1 MKKMLAMLLAVA
13 MIVACFAGCQS
24 NAPVDTNQP
33 ADSQQPTDSNQPTD
47 TTAPEPV
54 QPESNVGPDGREFA
68 DEQVYR
74 TLYSSEVTTM
84 NYLVSG
90 TTYELVVGANTI
102 DSLVENDPYGNIVP
116 CAAES
121 WESEDETVT
130 LIVPA
135 VKKLNDNGE
144 LELVS
149 ERTTEEANGQKWT
162 FHLRAGQY
170 WYDADGNQKD
180 PVTANDYV
188 AAARYVC
195 DSAMDCS
202 NSYLMDGWIV
212 NATERLGY
220 TAALLAEP
228 VEQGKEEGKDQDIVI
243 DADGVIWEGKD
254 WDEDK
259 GVYTTWV
266 EIPLTNPEDLG
277 VEAADDNTLV
287 YHLVKP
293 RPYFPT
299 ALQFGT
305 YWPAPAALLAELGE
319 NYALDN
325 YSMWFNGAYILSTFK
340 PQEKRIYTKN
350 VNNWDAEHIYI
361 ESIEQTYNAEASTIA
376 PELFLRGEVDYADIG
391 SDIVADWLSDPEKS
405 QMISSSRVT
414 GDYSYFFGFN
424 FEPTFDAEYEPEN
437 WVIAVNN
444 ENFRKA
450 VFHGIDRDGYL
461 AAKYPGDDPEIHKIN
476 TITPKGFSVN
486 NGKDFVM
493 YGGLAKYTETE
504 SFNEQLALE
513 YRDKAKTE
521 LEAAGCKF
529 PIKVPVNYNPSSSSW
544 GNATVVLEQQLE
556 NLLGADFIDIIIVEY
571 AGGSG
576 FLDAT
581 RRNGNYALQELN
593 WGADFMD
600 PETWADP
607 FERENSYNFFCHDTE
622 NYRVFQNTKTA
633 ETNALIDQYYALVDE
648 ARTKTGDMDERF
660 EAFAAAESFYID
672 HAIVVPGFIS
682 GGSYCAT
689 KLNGFEGQ
697 YAMMGQSSSRYKG
710 QHLYKTAMSQD
721 MFDAQYNEWYASMGN

>member
-47 TTAPEPV
+47 TTTPEPV

-476 TITPKGFSVN
+476 TVTPKGFSVN
-486 NGKDFVM
+486 NGKDYVM

-529 PIKVPVNYNPSSSSW
+529 PIKVPINYNSSSGTW

-556 NLLGADFIDIIIVEY
+556 NLLGADFIDIIVVSY
-571 AGGSG
+571 SG
-576 FLDAT
+576 NSFLKET

-607 FERENSYNFFCHDTE
+607 FERENSYNFFCHDTDTY
-622 NYRVFQNTKTA
+622 NVYRDTKTE

>member
-47 TTAPEPV
+47 ITTPEPV

-476 TITPKGFSVN
+476 TVTPKGFSVN

-504 SFNEQLALE
+504 SFNEQLAVE

-529 PIKVPVNYNPSSSSW
+529 PIKVPINYNSSSGTW

-556 NLLGADFIDIIIVEY
+556 NLLGADFIDIIVVSY
-571 AGGSG
+571 SG
-576 FLDAT
+576 NSFLKET

-607 FERENSYNFFCHDTE
+607 FERENSYNFFCHDTDTY
-622 NYRVFQNTKTA
+622 NVYRDTKTE

>member
-361 ESIEQTYNAEASTIA
+361 ESIEQTYNTEASTIA

-529 PIKVPVNYNPSSSSW
+529 PIKVPVNYNTNSTTW
-544 GNATVVLEQQLE
+544 ANCTQVLEQQLE
-556 NLLGADFIDIIIVEY
+556 ELLGADFIDIIIVPY
-571 AGGSG
+571 SGSD
-576 FLDAT
+576 FLNAT

-607 FERENSYNFFCHDTE
+607 FERENSYNFFCHDTDTY
-622 NYRVFQNTKTA
+622 NVYRDTKTE

-648 ARTKTGDMDERF
+648 ARTKTADMDERF

>member
-47 TTAPEPV
+47 TTTPEPV

-212 NATERLGY
+212 NATERLDY

-266 EIPLTNPEDLG
+266 EIPLTNPEDLS

-376 PELFLRGEVDYADIG
+376 PELFIRGEVDYADIS

-476 TITPKGFSVN
+476 TVTPKGFSVN

-504 SFNEQLALE
+504 SFNEQLAVE

-529 PIKVPVNYNPSSSSW
+529 PIKVPINYNSSSSSW

-556 NLLGADFIDIIIVEY
+556 NLLGADFIDIIVVSY
-571 AGGSG
+571 SG
-576 FLDAT
+576 NSFLKET

-607 FERENSYNFFCHDTE
+607 FERENSYNFFCHDTDTY
-622 NYRVFQNTKTA
+622 NVYRDTKT
-633 ETNALIDQYYALVDE
+633 EESNALIDQYYALVDE

>member
-47 TTAPEPV
+47 TTTPEPV

-277 VEAADDNTLV
+277 VEAADDSTLV

-476 TITPKGFSVN
+476 TVTPKGFSVN

-504 SFNEQLALE
+504 SFNEQLAVE

-529 PIKVPVNYNPSSSSW
+529 PIKVPINYNSSSSSW

-556 NLLGADFIDIIIVEY
+556 NLLGADFIDIIVVSY
-571 AGGSG
+571 SG
-576 FLDAT
+576 NSFLKET

-607 FERENSYNFFCHDTE
+607 FERENSYNFFCHDTDTY
-622 NYRVFQNTKTA
+622 NVYRDTKTE

>member
-1 MKKMLAMLLAVA
+1 MKKTLAMLLAVM
-13 MIVACFAGCQS
+13 MIVACFAGCQGTTPA
-24 NAPVDTNQP
+24 NTDQP
-33 ADSQQPTDSNQPTD
+33 SGTETQQPTESTQPTE
-47 TTAPEPV
+47 APVEPE
-54 QPESNVGPDGREFA
+54 PESNIGPDGREFA

-74 TLYSSEVTTM
+74 SLYSSEVTTM

-102 DSLVENDPYGNIVP
+102 DSLVENDTYGNILP
-116 CAAES
+116 CGAES
-121 WESEDETVT
+121 WEVSEDGLT
-130 LIVPA
+130 
-135 VKKLNDNGE
+135 
-144 LELVS
+144 
-149 ERTTEEANGQKWT
+149 WT

-195 DSAMDCS
+195 DSAMDS
-202 NSYLMDGWIV
+202 NNSYLMDGWIV
-212 NATERLGY
+212 NAEELINY
-220 TAALLAEP
+220 TAAQLAEP
-228 VEQGKEEGKDQDIVI
+228 VEQGTEAGEDQDIVV
-243 DADGVIWEGKD
+243 DANGILYEGSD
-254 WDEDK
+254 WNEETEKYD
-259 GVYTTWV
+259 TWT
-266 EIPLTNPEDLG
+266 EIPAVTPEELG
-277 VEAADDNTLV
+277 VEAVDDLTLV
-287 YHLVKP
+287 YHMVKP
-293 RPYFPT
+293 RPYFLT

-305 YWPAPAALLAELGE
+305 YWPAPASLLAELGDA
-319 NYALDN
+319 YGLDN
-325 YSMWFNGAYILSTFK
+325 YSMWFNGAYILSEFK

-361 ESIEQTYNAEASTIA
+361 ERIEQICNTEAATLE
-376 PELFLRGEVDYADIG
+376 PEMFLRGEVDGAGIG

-405 QMISSSRVT
+405 QMISTTRVT

-424 FEPTFDAEYEPEN
+424 FEPKFDAEYEPEN

-461 AAKYPGDDPEIHKIN
+461 AAKYPGDDPSIHKIN
-476 TITPKGFSVN
+476 TVTPKGFSVN
-486 NGKDFVM
+486 NGKDYVF
-493 YGGLAKYTETE
+493 YGGLAKYTEND
-504 SFNEQLALE
+504 SFDPELAVQF
-513 YRDKAKTE
+513 RDAAKAE

-529 PIKVPVNYNPSSSSW
+529 PIKVPVNYNTNSTTW
-544 GNATVVLEQQLE
+544 ANCTVVLEQQLE
-556 NLLGADFIDIIIVEY
+556 ELLGADFIDIIVVPY
-571 AGGSG
+571 SGSS
-576 FLDAT
+576 FLNET

-607 FERENSYNFFCHDTE
+607 FDHKNSYNFFCNETLEQDGI
-622 NYRVFQNTKTA
+622 NQYTKTE
-633 ETNALIDQYYALVDE
+633 ETAALIDQYFELVAA
-648 ARTKTGDMDERF
+648 AREETGDMDARY

-682 GGSYCAT
+682 GGSYQAT

-710 QHLYKTAMSQD
+710 QHVYKTAMSQD
-721 MFDAQYNEWYASMGN
+721 MYDAQYAEWTAAMEG

>member
-212 NATERLGY
+212 NATERLDY

-450 VFHGIDRDGYL
+450 VFHGIDRDSYL
-461 AAKYPGDDPEIHKIN
+461 AAKFPGDDPEIHKIN
-476 TITPKGFSVN
+476 TVTPKGFSVN
-486 NGKDFVM
+486 NGKDYVM

-529 PIKVPVNYNPSSSSW
+529 PIKVPINYNSSSGTW

-556 NLLGADFIDIIIVEY
+556 NLLGADFIDIIVVSY
-571 AGGSG
+571 SG
-576 FLDAT
+576 NSFLKET

-607 FERENSYNFFCHDTE
+607 FERENSYNFFCHDTDTY
-622 NYRVFQNTKTA
+622 NVYRDTKTE

>member
-47 TTAPEPV
+47 TTTPEPV

-266 EIPLTNPEDLG
+266 EIPLTNPEDLS

-376 PELFLRGEVDYADIG
+376 PELFLRGEVDYADIS

-476 TITPKGFSVN
+476 TVTPKGFSVN

-504 SFNEQLALE
+504 SFNEQLAVE

-529 PIKVPVNYNPSSSSW
+529 PIKVPINYNSSSSSW

-556 NLLGADFIDIIIVEY
+556 NLLGADFIDIIVVSY
-571 AGGSG
+571 SG
-576 FLDAT
+576 NSFLKET

-607 FERENSYNFFCHDTE
+607 FERENSYNFFCHDTDTY
-622 NYRVFQNTKTA
+622 NVYRDTKT
-633 ETNALIDQYYALVDE
+633 EESNALIDQYYALVDE

>member
-504 SFNEQLALE
+504 SFNEQLAVE

-529 PIKVPVNYNPSSSSW
+529 PIKVPINYNSSSGTW

-556 NLLGADFIDIIIVEY
+556 NLLGADFIDIIVVSY
-571 AGGSG
+571 SG
-576 FLDAT
+576 NSFLKET

-607 FERENSYNFFCHDTE
+607 FERENSYNFFCHDTDTY
-622 NYRVFQNTKTA
+622 NVYRDTKTE

>member
-47 TTAPEPV
+47 TTTPEPV

-486 NGKDFVM
+486 NGKDYVM

-529 PIKVPVNYNPSSSSW
+529 PIKVPINYNSSSGTW

-556 NLLGADFIDIIIVEY
+556 NLLGADFIDIIVVSY
-571 AGGSG
+571 SG
-576 FLDAT
+576 NSFLKET

-607 FERENSYNFFCHDTE
+607 FERENSYNFFCHDTDTY
-622 NYRVFQNTKTA
+622 NVYRDTKTE

>member
-486 NGKDFVM
+486 NGKDYVM

-529 PIKVPVNYNPSSSSW
+529 PIKVPINYNSSSGTW

-556 NLLGADFIDIIIVEY
+556 DLLGADFIDIIVVSY
-571 AGGSG
+571 SG
-576 FLDAT
+576 NSFLKET

-607 FERENSYNFFCHDTE
+607 FERENSYNFFCHDTDTY
-622 NYRVFQNTKTA
+622 NVYRDTKTE

>member
-47 TTAPEPV
+47 TTTPEPV

-529 PIKVPVNYNPSSSSW
+529 PIKVPINYNSSSSTW

-556 NLLGADFIDIIIVEY
+556 DLLGADFIDIIVVSY
-571 AGGSG
+571 SG
-576 FLDAT
+576 NSFLKET

-607 FERENSYNFFCHDTE
+607 FERENSYNFFCHDTDTY
-622 NYRVFQNTKTA
+622 NVYRDTKTE

>member
-47 TTAPEPV
+47 TTTPEPV

-212 NATERLGY
+212 NATERLDY

-450 VFHGIDRDGYL
+450 VFHGIDRDSYL
-461 AAKYPGDDPEIHKIN
+461 AAKFPGDDPEIHKIN
-476 TITPKGFSVN
+476 TVTPKGFSVN

-529 PIKVPVNYNPSSSSW
+529 PIKVPINYNSSSGTW

-556 NLLGADFIDIIIVEY
+556 NLLGADFIDIIVVSY
-571 AGGSG
+571 SG
-576 FLDAT
+576 NSFLKET

-607 FERENSYNFFCHDTE
+607 FERENSYNFFCHDTDTY
-622 NYRVFQNTKTA
+622 NVYRDTKTE

>member
-47 TTAPEPV
+47 TTTPEPV

-212 NATERLGY
+212 NATERLDY

-450 VFHGIDRDGYL
+450 VFHGIDRDSYL
-461 AAKYPGDDPEIHKIN
+461 AAKFPGDDPEIHKIN
-476 TITPKGFSVN
+476 TVTPKGFSVN
-486 NGKDFVM
+486 NGKDYVM

-529 PIKVPVNYNPSSSSW
+529 PIKVPINYNSSSGTW

-556 NLLGADFIDIIIVEY
+556 DLLGADFIDIIVVSY
-571 AGGSG
+571 SG
-576 FLDAT
+576 NSFLKET

-607 FERENSYNFFCHDTE
+607 FERENSYNFFCHDTDTY
-622 NYRVFQNTKTA
+622 NVYRDTKTE

>member
-47 TTAPEPV
+47 TTTPEPV

-212 NATERLGY
+212 NATERLDY

-243 DADGVIWEGKD
+243 DADGVIWEGKG
-254 WDEDK
+254 WDEEK

-476 TITPKGFSVN
+476 TVTPKGFSVN
-486 NGKDFVM
+486 NGKDYVM

-529 PIKVPVNYNPSSSSW
+529 PIKVPINYNSSSSTW

-556 NLLGADFIDIIIVEY
+556 DLLGADFIDIIVVSY
-571 AGGSG
+571 SG
-576 FLDAT
+576 NSFLKET

-607 FERENSYNFFCHDTE
+607 FERENSYNFFCHDTDTY
-622 NYRVFQNTKTA
+622 NVYRDTKTE

>member
-47 TTAPEPV
+47 TTTPEPV

-450 VFHGIDRDGYL
+450 VFHGIDRDSYL
-461 AAKYPGDDPEIHKIN
+461 AAKFPGDDPEIHKIN
-476 TITPKGFSVN
+476 TVTPKGFSVN
-486 NGKDFVM
+486 NGKDYVM

-529 PIKVPVNYNPSSSSW
+529 PIKVPINYNSSSGTW

-556 NLLGADFIDIIIVEY
+556 NLLGADFIDIIVVSY
-571 AGGSG
+571 SG
-576 FLDAT
+576 NSFLKET

-607 FERENSYNFFCHDTE
+607 FERENSYNFFCHDTDTY
-622 NYRVFQNTKTA
+622 NVYRDTKTE